1 MKLNATPRHYM
12 PLPQNQSDDDESG
25 PSKEDKVDKQ
35 VFKNSFDASEEL
47 SKRIRPTGTDEV
59 NSKNVPMSPLRLTM
73 FILSLI
79 VCVLFVIIFVFFVP
93 CTMTQNLNRI
103 CHLTHK
109 WRKSFHNISFTSPL
123 DFANLGSFRSRL
135 IILGFEGT
143 ESESGL
149 LAVQESNGKES
160 WRLHL
165 HSALSSSLC
174 NVIDVNSDGIK
185 ECLVIGN
192 DGLLAAIDVKKGSS
206 LWYLH
211 NHSDLN
217 NANSIGGPVI
227 VPDYDEDNIKD
238 IVISYNMGY
247 GENSSHLALVS
258 GGTGQIIG
266 SLIELTQC
274 ARPVT
279 THLSLENQNEV
290 HVVLHCPGERN
301 GNLWLISSKD
311 IHGAALNETD
321 KVPLKSIFR
330 IPHYKDEIQ
339 FYQVPESKNQL
350 IIILDGMKF
359 ILLELAS
366 KFNFQMV
373 WETYVES
380 DRQARILTN
389 GQFVNGSNQLV
400 IAYSQRRQPKVIGLN
415 LADGKEVWSI
425 SPENGTVASGVKFSK
440 FFGNEDGL
448 LLKII
453 SSAAVY
459 DSELLDESS
468 GNSSSDQNKIQNS
481 EKKLLQS
488 TTKLLQERYIFVK
501 CGTIP
506 IWKAISSE
514 EVMAMCKADGSCDPN
529 VYTTNSTVLVKPAAF
544 GASFDMLTVT
554 STAIPSSTS
563 EEIIIKYLNLENISS
578 FPRCTG

>member
-1 MKLNATPRHYM
+1 MIAHDGQGILCPTQYM
-12 PLPQNQSDDDESG
+12 RPWALRCMSICSGQVLLLIDKYFNVYSFLPQLLDSPGWALAFLRSLFQASLLASVLQFLVLKTRRSFSR
-25 PSKEDKVDKQ
+25 PS
-35 VFKNSFDASEEL
+35 
-47 SKRIRPTGTDEV
+47 IH
-59 NSKNVPMSPLRLTM
+59 LRFYFNNII
-73 FILSLI
+73 FIL
-79 VCVLFVIIFVFFVP
+79 
-93 CTMTQNLNRI
+93 
-103 CHLTHK
+103 K
-109 WRKSFHNISFTSPL
+109 AFTSPL

-274 ARPVT
+274 AGPVT
-279 THLSLENQNEV
+279 THLSLESQNEI

-321 KVPLKSIFR
+321 KVLLKSIFR
-330 IPHYKDEIQ
+330 IPHYKDEVQ
-339 FYQVPESKNQL
+339 FYQVPDSKNQL
-350 IIILDGMKF
+350 IIIMDGMKF
-359 ILLELAS
+359 ILLELS
-366 KFNFQMV
+366 KKFNFQMV
-373 WETYVES
+373 WETYIES
-380 DRQARILTN
+380 DRQARFSINHNVFVVFNLLILTN

-425 SPENGTVASGVKFSK
+425 SPDNGTVASGVKFSK
-440 FFGNEDGL
+440 FFGNVDGL

-459 DSELLDESS
+459 DLELLDESS
-468 GNSSSDQNKIQNS
+468 GNSSSNQNKIQ
-481 EKKLLQS
+481 S
-488 TTKLLQERYIFVK
+488 TTELLQERYIFVK

-514 EVMAMCKADGSCDPN
+514 EVMAMCKADGNCDPD

-554 STAIPSSTS
+554 STVIPSSTS